1 MSAPWNILWECH
13 LAFFQSFFLPNS
25 HWILLKAEN
34 RTVSLLGFRFFKV
47 PQACWT
53 MLRLFQPG
61 LMAPHDLA
69 TAHLSY
75 SLSYPPVSSLVALSF
90 QTSGPLHILLP
101 LLEGLSCNPLC
112 LVTSCSCVKT
122 QPRRHFGEVFLD
134 LVTILTR
141 PS

>member
-1 MSAPWNILWECH
+1 MEHSLGMPFGIFPKLFPTQFSLDPIKSRKQDCVTSRLQIL
-13 LAFFQSFFLPNS
+13 QGSP
-25 HWILLKAEN
+25 
-34 RTVSLLGFRFFKV
+34 SLLDDA
-47 PQACWT
+47 Q
-53 MLRLFQPG
+53 
-61 LMAPHDLA
+61 MAPHDLA